1 MAVIRIRCRQL
12 LSVGV
17 CKPRV
22 CQVHRGLRSRVDA
35 ERRADRSAEEAIAR
49 GHPEQALDEL
59 EEKVLGGRADQVRQ
73 RSDEGRSEGPED
85 EDVVERGPG
94 SEPS

>member
-1 MAVIRIRCRQL
+1 M
-12 LSVGV
+12 
-17 CKPRV
+17 
-22 CQVHRGLRSRVDA
+22 DA
-35 ERRADRSAEEAIAR
+35 ERRADRSAEEAIAG

>member
-1 MAVIRIRCRQL
+1 M
-12 LSVGV
+12 
-17 CKPRV
+17 
-22 CQVHRGLRSRVDA
+22 DA
-35 ERRADRSAEEAIAR
+35 ERTANCRAEEAIAR
-49 GHPEQALDEL
+49 GHLEQALDVL

-73 RSDEGRSEGPED
+73 QSDEGLSEGPED